1 MTRRL
6 ATALAGLATLAL
18 SGAAIGTAGALPGPA
33 PVDPLAELACV
44 APGDAAG
51 IDRMLA
57 AAGSPM
63 AGDGATLVRESRAV
77 GLDPRALV
85 AIAGHETVLET
96 YAPAAAI
103 RNPFGIGPGW
113 RFADE
118 REAIR
123 AAARILARY
132 YLAEGRSRLREIS
145 PKWAPVGAANDPAGL
160 NSHWTGGVE
169 RLYARLGGD
178 PGLPALEDAQDPT
191 PPCQAGAATVAPLP
205 AREMGPIVR
214 WDGRVP
220 RVSGVAMADGAD
232 PTTGLPATLPGFAF
246 PLAPPEGA
254 AVLLAAGG
262 AEDCSPGGG
271 GCVVVLSSAPGT
283 AAVAAISGRLEIGS
297 PADRGEGIGFWI
309 SSGPDRFGYGRLAG
323 YADGVVDGATVPAG
337 AVIGRA
343 TGRLA
348 IAWERDGVRIAPQPL
363 LGATRPSQG

>member
-6 ATALAGLATLAL
+6 ATALAGLAALAL
-18 SGAAIGTAGALPGPA
+18 SGAAIGAAGASEGA

-63 AGDGATLVRESRAV
+63 AGDGAAVVREARAV

-123 AAARILARY
+123 AAARILQRY

-145 PKWAPVGAANDPAGL
+145 PKWAPVGAANDPTGL
-160 NSHWTGGVE
+160 NSHWTSGVE
-169 RLYARLGGD
+169 RLYALLGGD
-178 PGLPALEDAQDPT
+178 PGLPALEHVQDPS
-191 PPCQAGAATVAPLP
+191 PPCEADAAALAPVPAGTV
-205 AREMGPIVR
+205 GPIVR
-214 WDGRVP
+214 WDGRAP
-220 RVSGVAMADGAD
+220 RVSGVGMADGAD

-246 PLAPPEGA
+246 PLAPPEGVRVVVA
-254 AVLLAAGG
+254 DGAG
-262 AEDCSPGGG
+262 DCSPGGD
-271 GCVVVLSSAPGT
+271 GCVAVLSSAPGT
-283 AAVAAISGRLEIGS
+283 AAIAAISGRLEIGS
-297 PADRGEGIGFWI
+297 PADRAAGIGFWI

-323 YADGVVDGATVPAG
+323 YADGVVDGATVTAG
-337 AVIGRA
+337 AVLGRA

-363 LGATRPSQG
+363 LSATLPSRA

>member
-6 ATALAGLATLAL
+6 AAALAGLAALAL
-18 SGAAIGTAGALPGPA
+18 SGATIGAAGARAGAA

-51 IDRMLA
+51 IDRMLTS
-57 AAGSPM
+57 AGSPM
-63 AGDGATLVRESRAV
+63 AGDGATIVRESRAV

-85 AIAGHETVLET
+85 AIAAHETVLET

-118 REAIR
+118 REATR
-123 AAARILARY
+123 AAARILERY

-160 NSHWTGGVE
+160 NSHWTSGVE
-169 RLYARLGGD
+169 RLYALLGGD
-178 PGLPALEDAQDPT
+178 PALPALEDAQDPA
-191 PPCQAGAATVAPLP
+191 PPCRTDAAAIAPVPAGAV
-205 AREMGPIVR
+205 GPIVR
-214 WDGRVP
+214 WDGRAP
-220 RVSGVAMADGAD
+220 RVSGVGMADGAD

-246 PLAPPEGA
+246 PLAAPEGA
-254 AVLLAAGG
+254 RVVLAADG
-262 AEDCSPGGG
+262 AGDCSPS
-271 GCVVVLSSAPGT
+271 GCVVVLWSAPGT
-283 AAVAAISGRLEIGS
+283 AAVAAISGRLEIGT
-297 PADRGEGIGFWI
+297 PADRGAGIGFWI

-323 YADGVVDGATVPAG
+323 YADGVVDGATVTAG
-337 AVIGRA
+337 AVLGRA

-363 LGATRPSQG
+363 LSATRPSQG